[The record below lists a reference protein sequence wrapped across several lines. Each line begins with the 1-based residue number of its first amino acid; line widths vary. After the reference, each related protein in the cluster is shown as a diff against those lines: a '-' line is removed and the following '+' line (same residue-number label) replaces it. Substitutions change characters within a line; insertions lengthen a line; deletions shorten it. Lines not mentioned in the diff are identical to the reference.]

1 MNTQQKFMERME
13 GIAERRQVDFV
24 VDHGW
29 ANTGVAM
36 FQPRGEF
43 KPLVSFKF
51 AFQTEYATFDGIPN
65 PEQSDQWSNE
75 WPRVTP
81 AELDKFVDAVMIE
94 LTRLGITQ
102 RS

>member
-1 MNTQQKFMERME
+1 MNTQEKFMQRME

-24 VDHGW
+24 VDHDW

-36 FQPRGEF
+36 FQPKGEF

-51 AFQTEYATFDGIPN
+51 AFQTEYATFEGIPN
-65 PEQSDQWSNE
+65 PKAVGPPDKWYH
-75 WPRVTP
+75 VTP

-94 LTRLGITQ
+94 LTRVGITQ